1 MEYGGNDEKSKKGKH
16 WRKKKQERDNNK
28 RKTGENRRG
37 LRRERLKQL
46 IQEEGR
52 EESGKKVVAITI
64 STLLFYA

>member
-1 MEYGGNDEKSKKGKH
+1 MEYGGNDEKSEKGKH

-46 IQEEGR
+46 I
-52 EESGKKVVAITI
+52 
-64 STLLFYA
+64 